1 MGFASTVLILLW
13 MAGACP
19 NGIAV
24 EERIGH
30 ADELL
35 RSGAYRE
42 ALVEFSQALECLETA
57 KPTGLLVAVLNNLA
71 GIHADLGNYRDSE
84 RLYLRALRIWDHLN
98 LAERPSRPGIQLN
111 LVVVYIQAGWLR
123 KAQRLAD
130 EIGHDLATAGPQQR
144 LRFLICLGNL
154 RMAQKRL
161 GESSEYYRQALEL
174 AETSGLEGAPGF
186 LWNSIGAVRME
197 QGKMTEAVNSFER
210 AVTAHERAGKSEHP
224 DLIAALTNL
233 GAAYLAEGHLKQAQ
247 TVLARARSL
256 VERSFGVSHPALYQ
270 ILMLEAR
277 VLDRLNRKAEAKQ
290 SRRRAQTISR
300 NKGPRDPSAFVV
312 DIEDLRRR

>member
-1 MGFASTVLILLW
+1 MLLSEQEQPMG
-13 MAGACP
+13 
-19 NGIAV
+19 
-24 EERIGH
+24 
-30 ADELL
+30 
-35 RSGAYRE
+35 
-42 ALVEFSQALECLETA
+42 
-57 KPTGLLVAVLNNLA
+57 
-71 GIHADLGNYRDSE
+71 
-84 RLYLRALRIWDHLN
+84 
-98 LAERPSRPGIQLN
+98 AEKIQLDSSHCRA
-111 LVVVYIQAGWLR
+111 IC
-123 KAQRLAD
+123 D
-130 EIGHDLATAGPQQR
+130 EIGER
-144 LRFLICLGNL
+144 LRMILDRDAAPLPPRLQVLML
-154 RMAQKRL
+154 RLFEQELNQSPSVAPAIEDMVR
-161 GESSEYYRQALEL
+161 ALEL
-174 AETSGLEGAPGF
+174 AETSGLEGALGF

-197 QGKMTEAVNSFER
+197 QDKMTEAVNSFER

-233 GAAYLAEGHLKQAQ
+233 GAAYLAEGHVKQAQ
-247 TVLARARSL
+247 TALARARSL